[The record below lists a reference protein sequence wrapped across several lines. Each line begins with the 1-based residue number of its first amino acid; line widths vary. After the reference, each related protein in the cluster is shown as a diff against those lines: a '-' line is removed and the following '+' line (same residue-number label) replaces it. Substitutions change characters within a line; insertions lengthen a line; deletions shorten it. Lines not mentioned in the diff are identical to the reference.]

1 MPISTP
7 SQSLQ
12 AKMTPV
18 GRMSP
23 AESHC
28 LVLSFV
34 FWLHPAACGILVPQW
49 GVKPVPPIVKA
60 SSLNMDC
67 QGSPKNH
74 CPNVIFKIRERKRL
88 HVLTSLS
95 FLTHSILLCRARLSS
110 GRAIFF
116 CSAYFLFLGV
126 PSFCVCIWKCLF
138 CTFTFGSCSH
148 CLESKG
154 DGLSVS
160 PWRRCCLSSASRAVS
175 DEIFAISAVPRGV
188 CCPSAPTPTFI
199 PAFQQFDVPQ
209 LNFFYLLSLAVCW
222 ASCHFHQI
230 WIFLSILQNVL
241 PPVSLLF
248 WRLQC
253 VRKPSPCLLMPWL
266 FVSPWRCPFWS
277 VCGTRSPTDAA

>member
-1 MPISTP
+1 M
-7 SQSLQ
+7 
-12 AKMTPV
+12 
-18 GRMSP
+18 
-23 AESHC
+23 
-28 LVLSFV
+28 
-34 FWLHPAACGILVPQW
+34 
-49 GVKPVPPIVKA
+49 KA

-67 QGSPKNH
+67 QGSPENH

-116 CSAYFLFLGV
+116 FSAYFLFLGV

-138 CTFTFGSCSH
+138 RTFTFGSCSH

-175 DEIFAISAVPRGV
+175 DKIFAISAVPRRV
-188 CCPSAPTPTFI
+188 CCPSAPTPAFI

-241 PPVSLLF
+241 PPVSL
-248 WRLQC
+248 
-253 VRKPSPCLLMPWL
+253 
-266 FVSPWRCPFWS
+266 
-277 VCGTRSPTDAA
+277 